1 MAEPPAACLDAV
13 QKVLMDEVLKWLES
27 GILEVANE
35 AKNAVLM
42 YLNENFG
49 GWRPIVRQGVRL
61 GLDAALA
68 ALRAIKDELV
78 AFLHEHSDD
87 IRQAIRNITREP
99 KSVAKAGSSAIV
111 KGVSRLAVSK
121 AAEKTATTLLK
132 EAASTA
138 MRKSAAAAVST
149 AAEKATTVL
158 LKEAASTAIEK
169 TAVAAMK
176 KTATVAMQKTTKVAT
191 QKTLTVA
198 LKQGAKVAAQES
210 AKLSSKGVIKF
221 LANPVG
227 IAADVCQAGLE
238 VTGHKEA
245 GKSVGVLGNMAS
257 GAMIGGATFGPPGA
271 VVGAMGSLALWV
283 GGELVGHGVEK
294 TIDWSLS

>member
-13 QKVLMDEVLKWLES
+13 QKVLMDEVLKWLEC

-42 YLNENFG
+42 YLNEKFG

-138 MRKSAAAAVST
+138 MRKSAAAAAST
-149 AAEKATTVL
+149 AAEKAATVL

-169 TAVAAMK
+169 TA
-176 KTATVAMQKTTKVAT
+176 KVAT
-191 QKTLTVA
+191 MNALTVA

-283 GGELVGHGVEK
+283 SGELVGHGVEK
-294 TIDWSLS
+294 TINWSLS